1 MRLFFRQTL
10 TDYHSWNRHLGLW
23 VSRHLFNI
31 QHTRRS
37 FEPSPKAKACN
48 LLKLDLWLLF
58 GPCEAAMMN
67 LFLWC
72 EGFTPLSHSLCI
84 ELQQGVG
91 RWHRAKRNHT
101 ASLSTAVVFLRAGG
115 PSVVHKDTDC
125 CLLCT
130 TTLMIDKTAWRDHS
144 LCVGISSGF
153 LAIYCDSAPL
163 CCHCSDYC
171 WLLPQR
177 FYLLV
182 TRMFLE
188 LTHIKSL
195 HRNEIILLIK
205 HYGVVFNNNGA

>member
-1 MRLFFRQTL
+1 MRLFFCQTL
-10 TDYHSWNRHLGLW
+10 TDYHSWNRHLGFR

-31 QHTRRS
+31 QHTRCS

-48 LLKLDLWLLF
+48 LPKLDLWLLF

-84 ELQQGVG
+84 ELQLGVG

-101 ASLSTAVVFLRAGG
+101 ASRSTAVVFLRAGG

-130 TTLMIDKTAWRDHS
+130 TTLMDLLMTNKAAWRDHS
-144 LCVGISSGF
+144 LVCGYFIWFSCNILWRRSIVLSLQLLLLTFTTTF
-153 LAIYCDSAPL
+153 LFTWNQD
-163 CCHCSDYC
+163 
-171 WLLPQR
+171 
-177 FYLLV
+177 
-182 TRMFLE
+182 
-188 LTHIKSL
+188 
-195 HRNEIILLIK
+195 
-205 HYGVVFNNNGA
+205 VFGTNSNQITD